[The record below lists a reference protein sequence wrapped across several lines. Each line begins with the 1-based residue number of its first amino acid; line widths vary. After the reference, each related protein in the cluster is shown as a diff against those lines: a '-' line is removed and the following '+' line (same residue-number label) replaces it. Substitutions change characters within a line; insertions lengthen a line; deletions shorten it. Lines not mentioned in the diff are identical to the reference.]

1 MPLSDDA
8 LRLDRLLRGDDLAP
22 DNRAASAWR
31 GLLATG
37 SVYLGQGDG
46 CGAAGVVRLG
56 RRIARP
62 HGWREA
68 VRSPKPLGRPDAAW
82 KAAYAALS
90 GAERAQRRG
99 LSKAVALAP
108 GRAAFRVL
116 RGLCHLVV
124 RNGLAI
130 EQDPAARADLEAAA
144 EAEDRSPWA
153 PLALGLSEYL
163 AKRMRS
169 ARELFE
175 EAGRRDPRDPWP
187 VLLAADSLFYN
198 SSFPE
203 ASSRFEEAVR
213 LDPDC
218 AWSWA
223 LLGRSRYLQGD
234 PKMVDALDRA
244 AKLEP
249 RSGWILCWRAA
260 AWALL
265 KDGSRARADFKKAA
279 RLEPRY
285 DRTQAWY
292 GAWLCGRGEL
302 AEGLRRLR
310 AASRLNPLYE
320 VTWYALATGELKRGR
335 HPAAAAAMRR
345 ALKLNLETTWARGW
359 TDVQDADPACAR
371 VLENLREL
379 LARRPGWA
387 EGRAWFGQT
396 ALLLRRHAEARP
408 ALEAARRAGAL
419 APWPSV
425 WLGLLERRLGR
436 AAAAEALFGEA
447 AAEAPE
453 LAWAWA
459 GRGAARLDLG
469 RPLEA
474 LADLDRAL
482 ALDARV
488 GRGLG
493 LLWRALARRD
503 AGDAAGAAEDARAA
517 LAWYPHWAHWL
528 TPRLRG
534 TRRPFAAVAD
544 AVGDEGEPSAYDLP
558 AWVRRGRRRLAAGD
572 AAGALDDL
580 SRALEECLD
589 PSCVEALLLRSRAHA
604 ALGDAASAA
613 SDAARALAAG
623 APA

>member
-1 MPLSDDA
+1 MVLSADA
-8 LRLDRLLRGDDLAP
+8 LRLDRLLRGDDLAA

-31 GLLATG
+31 GLLSTG
-37 SVYLGQGDG
+37 IVYLGQGDG
-46 CGAAGVVRLG
+46 CDARGIVRLG
-56 RRIARP
+56 RRVARP

-68 VRSPKPLGRPDAAW
+68 VRSPKPLAPADAAW
-82 KAAYAALS
+82 EAVYAALK
-90 GAERAQRRG
+90 GPERAQRRG

-108 GRAAFRVL
+108 GRPAFRLV
-116 RGLCHLVV
+116 RGLCHLIV
-124 RNGLAI
+124 RNGLEAT
-130 EQDPAARADLEAAA
+130 QDAASRADLEAAA
-144 EAEDRSPWA
+144 EAEARSPWA

-163 AKRMRS
+163 AKRMRR

-175 EAGRRDPRDPWP
+175 EAARRDPRDPWP
-187 VLLAADSLFYN
+187 VLLAADSLYYN

-203 ASSRFEEAVR
+203 ASARFEAAVR

-244 AKLEP
+244 VKLEP

-265 KDGSRARADFKKAA
+265 RDRSRARRDFKKAA
-279 RLEPRY
+279 LLEPGY
-285 DRTQAWY
+285 DRTQSWY
-292 GAWLCGRGEL
+292 GAWLCGKGEL
-302 AEGLRRLR
+302 SEGLRRLR
-310 AASRLNPLYE
+310 LASELNPLYE
-320 VTWYALATGELKRGR
+320 VTWYSLATGELKRGR
-335 HPAAAAAMRR
+335 HAAAGAAMRR
-345 ALKLNLETTWARGW
+345 AIKINLETTWARGW
-359 TDVQDADPACAR
+359 TDVQDADPACSR

-379 LARRPGWA
+379 LARRPGWS
-387 EGRAWFGQT
+387 EGQAWFGQT

-419 APWPSV
+419 KPWPSV

-436 AAAAEALFGEA
+436 AAAAEALFSEA
-447 AAEAPE
+447 ASAAPA
-453 LAWAWA
+453 LAWPWA
-459 GRGAARLDLG
+459 GRGAARLDQG
-469 RPLEA
+469 RVSEA

-482 ALDARV
+482 TLAPRA
-488 GRGLG
+488 GRGLA
-493 LLWRALARRD
+493 LLWRALARK
-503 AGDAAGAAEDARAA
+503 ASGLEAGAHEDARAA

-528 TPRLRG
+528 TPLLRG
-534 TRRPFAAVAD
+534 VKRPFAEVAD
-544 AVGDEGEPSAYDLP
+544 APEEAGEPSSYDAP
-558 AWVRRGRRRLAAGD
+558 AWVRRGRRRLAEGD

-580 SRALEECLD
+580 SRVLEECLD

-613 SDAARALAAG
+613 SDLGRARAAG
-623 APA
+623 VGV